1 MKILLLFLSL
11 TTLSFSALAN
21 CNQKEADKGMSS
33 AMQECAN
40 DLYQRTDKKLNV
52 TYQAI
57 VKKLKDRAL
66 NPSEKETA
74 NSMLMDLRNSQRDW
88 IKFRDSECARTTG
101 INIPDSGRETQ
112 LLYSYCP
119 TNMTEERIKTLTVK
133 CEEGDISC
141 IDYE

>member
-1 MKILLLFLSL
+1 MKIILFLSL
-11 TTLSFSALAN
+11 ITFSFTAIAN

-40 DLYQRTDKKLNV
+40 DTYQKADKKLNA

-57 VKKLKDRAL
+57 VTKLKSRAL

-74 NSMLMDLRNSQRDW
+74 NAMSIDLRNSQRDW

-112 LLYSYCP
+112 LFYSYCP

-133 CEEGDISC
+133 CEEGDVSC
-141 IDYE
+141 IDYQ